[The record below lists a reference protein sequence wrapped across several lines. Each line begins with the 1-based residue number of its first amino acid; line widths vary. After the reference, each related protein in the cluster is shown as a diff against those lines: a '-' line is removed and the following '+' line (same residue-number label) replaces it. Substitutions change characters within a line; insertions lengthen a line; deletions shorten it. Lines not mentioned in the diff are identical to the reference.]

1 MSAAAMSTTQDEP
14 GIVNMFHAWVM
25 IWPEASNCVTPL
37 IFSV

>member
-1 MSAAAMSTTQDEP
+1 MSTTQDEP

-25 IWPEASNCVTPL
+25 IWPHEASNCVTPL